1 MMDVRHAGNPEPG
14 DGVNQADPRSDSAE
28 LRRIDFTGTIWFAAA
43 AIASA
48 LALAGLLDS
57 GWRPQDMPPVA
68 AIAWWTGSGCV
79 VLGIAAFAWAGCP
92 VLNSDVSTA
101 DRIKSLCIRW
111 GVVLFMAGAVVASLA
126 ILLVPP
132 QPS

>member
-1 MMDVRHAGNPEPG
+1 MMDVRQANSPESG
-14 DGVNQADPRSDSAE
+14 SGVDQADPRSDSAE

-48 LALAGLLDS
+48 LALAGLLVS
-57 GWRPQDMPPVA
+57 GWRPHDLPPIA

-126 ILLVPP
+126 ILLAPLP
-132 QPS
+132 